1 MPTASPGFAAVSAIY
16 PAHHSGV
23 ESKKRQSKFCLGIA
37 LEHQPLLPV
46 LEVSRISLET
56 TRMQAETAAG
66 QRLQGEETPQHEM
79 PSDASGQIR
88 RPHKTTP
95 KPDDVGGKSIL
106 PGHSMLLSNM
116 GTNQALNGIEAVR
129 GGDFAL
135 EKEKGRCSAPV
146 QFLCARRFAVLKDIK
161 SQSANHWQALQ
172 IQRSSA
178 QESCMHAPDL
188 I

>member
-46 LEVSRISLET
+46 LEVSRIRVKT

-116 GTNQALNGIEAVR
+116 GTNQALNGIESVL

-135 EKEKGRCSAPV
+135 EKERGRCSAPAKCNFSV
-146 QFLCARRFAVLKDIK
+146 LGVLQFSKTSNLKV
-161 SQSANHWQALQ
+161 
-172 IQRSSA
+172 
-178 QESCMHAPDL
+178 
-188 I
+188 